1 MGSNERKLMPYEHQ
15 LVEYL
20 GITQE
25 DYLDFVAQQQIY
37 SDPKEGTIFDIR
49 NEPTT
54 IALILVIVGTI
65 LQVVGALLVKK
76 EEPSGRA
83 QTRDD
88 VFAPR
93 SGFNSVQQLAEYG
106 DPINLV
112 YTDIGTN
119 PNGGVRVATALLW
132 SSVKSFGSSQY
143 VQLLL
148 LVGAGQIGSIDAS
161 RSAFGQTPLRDLISH
176 NYWLYFKPNDT
187 GALRRSSLLQG
198 SESKNDPGT
207 VGAGLDNIY
216 RISPST
222 SGPGGDGF
230 SHAMSPSTSNVFGIY
245 SPVPIN
251 IDIEVRNEGGDIQ
264 RARNEIE
271 MRGLS
276 GWDNRSP
283 NKTGARIEKGESMT
297 VTLASTTGY
306 YGVSAREEAS
316 ESRRTAS
323 NAFDSAGVMK
333 LGSAKFSIVS
343 IDKGSTDDGNMTV
356 KLNCV
361 EGGYA
366 PSIIYD
372 AVDPQE
378 SAQKIAN
385 SDPLYQSLQR
395 TTEQLLQEDLRS
407 SITTADALLA
417 DGRIFITEQYIETLQ
432 QPTRNVVSVRDVF
445 KRNLTDQEN
454 KFYEIILIT
463 KRILFQET
471 GLTTLSSRKHW

>member
-1 MGSNERKLMPYEHQ
+1 
-15 LVEYL
+15 
-20 GITQE
+20 
-25 DYLDFVAQQQIY
+25 
-37 SDPKEGTIFDIR
+37 
-49 NEPTT
+49 
-54 IALILVIVGTI
+54 
-65 LQVVGALLVKK
+65 
-76 EEPSGRA
+76 
-83 QTRDD
+83 
-88 VFAPR
+88 
-93 SGFNSVQQLAEYG
+93 
-106 DPINLV
+106 
-112 YTDIGTN
+112 
-119 PNGGVRVATALLW
+119 
-132 SSVKSFGSSQY
+132 
-143 VQLLL
+143 
-148 LVGAGQIGSIDAS
+148 
-161 RSAFGQTPLRDLISH
+161 
-176 NYWLYFKPNDT
+176 
-187 GALRRSSLLQG
+187 LQG

-222 SGPGGDGF
+222 SGPSGDGF

-271 MRGLS
+271 VRGLS
-276 GWDNRSP
+276 GWDSRSP
-283 NKTGARIEKGESMT
+283 DRAGARIEKGESMT

-306 YGVSAREEAS
+306 YDDSAREEAS

-366 PSIIYD
+366 PSIIYG

-395 TTEQLLQEDLRS
+395 TTEQLLQEDSRN
-407 SITTADALLA
+407 SISTAEELLA
-417 DGRIFITEQYIETLQ
+417 DGRIFVTEQYSETVDPATLQ
-432 QPTRNVVSVRDVF
+432 AQQAVSPNATQTRTVF
-445 KRNLTDQEN
+445 KRNLTNQEKQVLQDYIN
-454 KFYEIILIT
+454 YKKDIASGSRIDDTIFT
-463 KRILFQET
+463 KA
-471 GLTTLSSRKHW
+471 